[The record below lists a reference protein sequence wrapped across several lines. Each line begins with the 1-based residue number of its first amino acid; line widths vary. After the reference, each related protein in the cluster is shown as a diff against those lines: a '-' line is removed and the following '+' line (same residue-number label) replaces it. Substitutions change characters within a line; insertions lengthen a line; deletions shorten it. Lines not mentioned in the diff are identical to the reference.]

1 MMTSHHVYM
10 SHDHVYM
17 MREIRYG
24 SNRSRMAT
32 LLKVRLVRA
41 QLQSRSGQKHPCLL
55 E

>member
-32 LLKVRLVRA
+32 LPKVRLVRA